1 MDIVQMAVVLA
12 FGLALASKLDE
23 LIAERPDFKIQ
34 MVSTIINFPTAK
46 YSDIVK
52 KSNEIFIQ
60 LFNLLYT
67 NKSKNETLWSWIFS
81 SFCLIFLFGLFLQI
95 YQITPPLEN
104 LLFFNVVLSSYII
117 IYGFFFDLVE
127 ENVKSESKTK
137 IFTIFSGFLL
147 SGGIFYIFIYN
158 ILNKIYVIPDDID
171 IYQLLIIIIIGLSIG
186 LFCIE
191 FLYVRKSV
199 LLYKSP
205 IRVAITSILAMS
217 TITLLKNDILTSFI
231 SDYNEI
237 GIIVLAYLFLNIF
250 ADSISLLET
259 DIVLRLAAKGNIK
272 RFAALGLFDI
282 FLSTVI
288 FLAIPLSTGN
298 LDVFLDAM
306 WFKGDHPW
314 LGVLFWST
322 FSTSIIFWLFLLSV
336 FVLTILQKILKCYVK
351 LNVALPIDKKPI
363 TCLYVVAVVVI
374 IPFMFIINL
383 IIF

>member
-1 MDIVQMAVVLA
+1 MIEALGVGLA
-12 FGLALASKLDE
+12 FAIIIDKLID
-23 LIAERPDFKIQ
+23 ERPDFKKQ
-34 MVSTIINFPTAK
+34 MVSTISNFPSTK

-60 LFNLLYT
+60 LFNILYT
-67 NKSKNETLWSWIFS
+67 NKSKNEFFWSWIFS

-104 LLFFNVVLSSYII
+104 LLVFNVVLSSYII
-117 IYGFFFDLVE
+117 VYGFFFDLVE

-137 IFTIFSGFLL
+137 IITIFSGFLL

-158 ILNKIYVIPDDID
+158 ILNKIYVIPDNID
-171 IYQLLIIIIIGLSIG
+171 IYLLLAIIIIGLSIG
-186 LFCIE
+186 LLYIE
-191 FLYVRKSV
+191 LLYGRKSV

-217 TITLLKNDILTSFI
+217 TITLLKKDILTSFI
-231 SDYNEI
+231 SHYNEI

-282 FLSTVI
+282 FLSAFI

-298 LDVFLDAM
+298 LDMFLDAM
-306 WFKGDHPW
+306 LFKGEHPW

-336 FVLTILQKILKCYVK
+336 FVLTILQKILKLYVK
-351 LNVALPIDKKPI
+351 LSVALPIDKKPI
-363 TCLYVVAVVVI
+363 TCLYVTAVVFI
-374 IPFMFIINL
+374 ILPMFVINL
-383 IIF
+383 IF